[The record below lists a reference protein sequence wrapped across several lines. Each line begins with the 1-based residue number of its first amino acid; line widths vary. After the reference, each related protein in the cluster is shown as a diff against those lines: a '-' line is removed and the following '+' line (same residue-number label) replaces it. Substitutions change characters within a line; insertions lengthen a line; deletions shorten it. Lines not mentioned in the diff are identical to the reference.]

1 MAPLYFLLNL
11 FLTVRPGVLL
21 AFVSAIGALVTM
33 IYCDEMEKIADVET
47 HENDLGF
54 FARHTLNAKKSGG
67 RKKKLQ
73 TKKLQTKK
81 PQKNIKRKLKNKITS
96 FVKFSCF
103 IEVIQLI
110 AFMIVLL
117 CLKFDINPFL
127 FNWDIM
133 GKASYVVACISCLV
147 AIYGAVKGIVN
158 VRRVK
163 RKSGV
168 MGLFIAFATIL
179 SVAVVLIKPVMDK
192 YYYGCVLLVCAATI
206 LTLIDLV
213 ISHNRMSTRPLPQFE
228 YKGGD
233 HRA

>member
-1 MAPLYFLLNL
+1 MIL
-11 FLTVRPGVLL
+11 F
-21 AFVSAIGALVTM
+21 F
-33 IYCDEMEKIADVET
+33 
-47 HENDLGF
+47 
-54 FARHTLNAKKSGG
+54 
-67 RKKKLQ
+67 
-73 TKKLQTKK
+73 
-81 PQKNIKRKLKNKITS
+81 
-96 FVKFSCF
+96 
-103 IEVIQLI
+103 
-110 AFMIVLL
+110 
-117 CLKFDINPFL
+117 CLKFGINPLL

-163 RKSGV
+163 RKSGT

-192 YYYGCVLLVCAATI
+192 YYYGCVLLMCAATI

>member
-1 MAPLYFLLNL
+1 MIL
-11 FLTVRPGVLL
+11 F
-21 AFVSAIGALVTM
+21 F
-33 IYCDEMEKIADVET
+33 
-47 HENDLGF
+47 
-54 FARHTLNAKKSGG
+54 
-67 RKKKLQ
+67 
-73 TKKLQTKK
+73 
-81 PQKNIKRKLKNKITS
+81 
-96 FVKFSCF
+96 
-103 IEVIQLI
+103 
-110 AFMIVLL
+110 
-117 CLKFDINPFL
+117 CLKFGINPLL

-133 GKASYVVACISCLV
+133 GKSSYVVACISCLV
-147 AIYGAVKGIVN
+147 AIYGAVN

>member
-1 MAPLYFLLNL
+1 M
-11 FLTVRPGVLL
+11 
-21 AFVSAIGALVTM
+21 
-33 IYCDEMEKIADVET
+33 
-47 HENDLGF
+47 
-54 FARHTLNAKKSGG
+54 
-67 RKKKLQ
+67 
-73 TKKLQTKK
+73 
-81 PQKNIKRKLKNKITS
+81 
-96 FVKFSCF
+96 KFSCF
-103 IEVIQLI
+103 LEVIQLI
-110 AFMIVLL
+110 VCIIVLF

-147 AIYGAVKGIVN
+147 AIYGAVKGIAN

-179 SVAVVLIKPVMDK
+179 SVVVVLIKPVMDK

>member
-1 MAPLYFLLNL
+1 MHDIIF
-11 FLTVRPGVLL
+11 
-21 AFVSAIGALVTM
+21 
-33 IYCDEMEKIADVET
+33 
-47 HENDLGF
+47 
-54 FARHTLNAKKSGG
+54 
-67 RKKKLQ
+67 
-73 TKKLQTKK
+73 
-81 PQKNIKRKLKNKITS
+81 
-96 FVKFSCF
+96 
-103 IEVIQLI
+103 
-110 AFMIVLL
+110 
-117 CLKFDINPFL
+117 CLKFGINPLL

-133 GKASYVVACISCLV
+133 GKASYVVAVISCLV
-147 AIYGAVKGIVN
+147 AIYGAVKGIAN

-179 SVAVVLIKPVMDK
+179 SVVVVLIKPVMDK